1 MTSIL
6 LKNGNWNWILP
17 KIEEETLKIRCLT
30 IIQGIVYGLLI
41 VGVVTCV
48 SFMPI
53 GDATTLMY
61 TSPLITMI
69 LAAVFLGHQIRL
81 YRILNALL
89 LILGENSRL

>member
-1 MTSIL
+1 MTCIL

-17 KIEEETLKIRCLT
+17 KIEEETLKIRFLT

-53 GDATTLMY
+53 GD
-61 TSPLITMI
+61 
-69 LAAVFLGHQIRL
+69 
-81 YRILNALL
+81 
-89 LILGENSRL
+89 